1 MAGKPRGLISIV
13 INMMINPNKS
23 TSPFNIKDM
32 DVAQLIRLL
41 GEHQNSLI
49 KLVLIIGSLLMAG
62 GIFNDHR
69 VKEQDLRF
77 LTSQAQEK
85 LGVLN
90 ARDAAIQGLNHFKSS
105 LPKNLNESELITLIS
120 NYAKSHHVIITSLS
134 PAESKDMGL
143 YDIISINFEAV
154 SDNFKEMV
162 LFLRKI
168 EKSNFPLRVDSWSG
182 HKAENGEITST
193 IGISAVLIHP

>member
-1 MAGKPRGLISIV
+1 
-13 INMMINPNKS
+13 MMINPNKS

-69 VKEQDLRF
+69 VKEQDLRS

-90 ARDAAIQGLNHFKSS
+90 ARDAAIQNLNHFKSS

-182 HKAENGEITST
+182 HKAENGEITFA